1 MQIGILGE
9 FQVQPYSGCEWAN
22 APSAAGGKLGS
33 ILAGWPGQVVEH
45 ATLIQA
51 MWGSDPPRTAANT
64 LQVHISRLRRMLGSP
79 EVVQRRTR
87 GYLLDVSHEDVD
99 AEVFLGLLAMAGPR
113 CEAGEFEAAEQ
124 MLHQALGLWRGTPFL
139 DVHEPEL
146 QARRARLQE
155 LRSVAREQAL
165 LCRIRL
171 AGDDF
176 ARDSAVADAY
186 GLLALAPNRSRARAL
201 LVEALEGAG
210 RDFEA
215 LRVRLDPNWTPPAL
229 DMEEALGA

>member
-9 FQVQPYSGCEWAN
+9 FQVQPDSSCEWAS
-22 APSAAGGKLGS
+22 APSAAVGKLGS
-33 ILAGWPGQVVEH
+33 ILAGWPRQVVEH

-51 MWGSDPPRTAANT
+51 MWGSEPPRTAANT
-64 LQVHISRLRRMLGSP
+64 LQVHVSRLRRMLGSP
-79 EVVQRRTR
+79 EAVQRRTR

-99 AEVFLGLLAMAGPR
+99 AEVFLGLVAMAGPR

-124 MLHQALGLWRGTPFL
+124 VLHQALGLWRGTPFL

-155 LRSVAREQAL
+155 LRLVAREQAL

-171 AGDDF
+171 ARDDF
-176 ARDSAVADAY
+176 ARDAVVADAY
-186 GLLALAPNRSRARAL
+186 GLVALAPTRSRSRSL
-201 LVEALEGAG
+201 LIEALEGAG

-215 LRVRLDPNWTPPAL
+215 QRVRLDPDWSPRVL